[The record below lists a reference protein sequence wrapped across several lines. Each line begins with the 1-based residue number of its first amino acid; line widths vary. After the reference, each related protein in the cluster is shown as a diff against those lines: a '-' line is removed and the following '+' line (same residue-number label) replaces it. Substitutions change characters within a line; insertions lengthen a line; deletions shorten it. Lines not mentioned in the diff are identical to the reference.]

1 MDRFWEQPYGL
12 KFAVGIEDT
21 FIPQTSPG
29 RRTLDEYELTGHYEN
44 WREDLNLAASTGAA
58 MIRYGIPWYR
68 VNPAPDVWDW
78 SWTDRVFDRL
88 LSLGLT
94 PIADLMHYGCPLWL
108 LDEFANPD
116 YPGRV
121 AEYAARVVERYGE
134 QIRFY
139 TPMNEPL
146 LNAMYCG
153 EDGRWPPALTGDR
166 GFVTLIRQLTRGIVR
181 TQRTIEYSA
190 PDPVFVHVEATFR
203 YVGGHAER
211 IRFLEERNW
220 LVYDLLFGRVG
231 EDHPLYAYVATN
243 GFSDEDF
250 AYFQECKSEPDILGL
265 NYYPHLT
272 TTEFL
277 PDGGSRKVWSGVA
290 GLEELMRGF
299 HARYGKPVFLTETSV
314 SGSEEDR
321 IGWLGDSIA
330 LVHRLRAEGL
340 PIVGYTWWPL
350 FSLVDWAYR
359 EEESP
364 AENYLRHMGIY
375 DLEPDGE
382 GGFLRIETPVVREF
396 QAAAQ
401 SNGRIKALNKER
413 ATKDDGR
420 YMIFYAF
427 DDKEVEETEED
438 EVN

>member
-1 MDRFWEQPYGL
+1 LDRFWEHPYRL

-21 FIPQTSPG
+21 FIPQTYPG
-29 RRTLDEYELTGHYEN
+29 RRALDEYELTGHYER
-44 WREDLNLAASTGAA
+44 WREDLDLAASTGAE

-68 VNPAPDVWDW
+68 VNPATDVWDW
-78 SWTDRVFDRL
+78 SWADRVFDHL

-94 PIADLMHYGCPLWL
+94 PIVDLMHYSCPLWL
-108 LDEFANPD
+108 EREFANPD
-116 YPGRV
+116 YPQRV
-121 AEYAARVVERYGE
+121 AEYAARVAGRYGE
-134 QIRFY
+134 QVRFY

-153 EDGRWPPALTGDR
+153 EDGRWPPALTGEE
-166 GFVTLIRQLTRGIVR
+166 GFVTLIRQLTRGIVQ
-181 TQRTIEYSA
+181 TQRAIRDSLAE
-190 PDPVFVHVEATFR
+190 PVFVHVEATFR
-203 YVGGHAER
+203 YVGGTAGR

-220 LVYDLLFGRVG
+220 LVYDLLFGRVR
-231 EDHPLYAYVATN
+231 EDHPLHGYLATN

-250 AYFQECKSEPDILGL
+250 VYFQECKSEPDILGL

-277 PDGGSRKVWSGVA
+277 PDGGSRNVWSGVA

-299 HARYGKPVFLTETSV
+299 HARYGKPIFLTETSV
-314 SGSEEDR
+314 SGSVEDR

-359 EEESP
+359 EEERP
-364 AENYLRHMGIY
+364 AENYLRHMGMY

-382 GGFLRIETPVVREF
+382 GGFLRVETPVVREF
-396 QAAAQ
+396 RAAVE
-401 SNGRIKALNKER
+401 SYGRIKH
-413 ATKDDGR
+413 
-420 YMIFYAF
+420 
-427 DDKEVEETEED
+427 
-438 EVN
+438 